1 METLSS
7 DAELEATRGIDLRW
21 IGVTLMSK
29 AISKQTILMEFW
41 RKGYAFEAWSLLLEY
56 AFEALGLRKII
67 AGAVVDNV
75 PSMAVLE
82 KLGFQVEGTLRQE
95 FVMNG
100 ECRDAVGFGLLKHE
114 FYKYLRSGNRESL

>member
-1 METLSS
+1 
-7 DAELEATRGIDLRW
+7 
-21 IGVTLMSK
+21 MSK

-41 RKGYAFEAWSLLLEY
+41 RKSYAFEAWSLLLEY

-75 PSMAVLE
+75 PSMAVLD

-100 ECRDAVGFGLLKHE
+100 ECRDAVRFGLLKHE
-114 FYKYLRSGNRESL
+114 FYKDLRPGNRESL